1 MQKMNVD
8 SQRCPPPPQNKKH
21 RISGIS
27 SYTTAYSVEFFRSL
41 LIGRMKQRPKWG
53 AAAAWSEG
61 LSRGKENVAANTAAA
76 KAKPKARCVAV
87 A

>member
-1 MQKMNVD
+1 MRKKTLDVVC
-8 SQRCPPPPQNKKH
+8 RPPAN
-21 RISGIS
+21 
-27 SYTTAYSVEFFRSL
+27 
-41 LIGRMKQRPKWG
+41 IGRMKQRPKWG
-53 AAAAWSEG
+53 AAAACSGG

>member
-1 MQKMNVD
+1 M
-8 SQRCPPPPQNKKH
+8 
-21 RISGIS
+21 
-27 SYTTAYSVEFFRSL
+27 